1 MARLKRLRIERF
13 RGVAPG
19 TELVFNDTFNVL
31 LGQNGTGKTT
41 LLRLIA
47 MALASNFA
55 ALEGEDFAL
64 EYEIVSVGISLLVSV
79 RNDLS
84 DESAIE
90 SRIARG
96 RFSKRSPESATPA
109 WSYEARIRFHHHAP
123 EHRVAVTPVGAK
135 HFIND
140 APNRDLS
147 IPISDPFKPDF
158 LLWSLNE
165 IFSETAINLG
175 PEWYDTTVDDMLV
188 PRGRGRF
195 DEVSHAFEKMTGESL
210 VEHQGDCIESPMLS
224 ALRTS
229 DQHVSVKQS
238 TRVPPEVVRLIESS
252 PASLEATSPSLPHT
266 ELPFLRDVVSLFH
279 YAGSDLIL
287 RLSSKKVTPTGDELL
302 YTGLAFIFTL
312 EDGSVITHDA
322 LSYGQK
328 RLLSFFHYLAVSEDI
343 VIADELVNGLHYDW
357 IEACLKRLV
366 DRQSFLTSQ
375 NPLLL
380 DFLPFASAEDVRR
393 CFILCRRELH
403 EGRHRTVWA
412 NMDEENANA
421 FFRAYRT
428 EALQV
433 SEILRTK
440 GLW

>member
-1 MARLKRLRIERF
+1 MAKLKRLRIERF

-55 ALEGEDFAL
+55 MLEREDFAL
-64 EYEIVSVGISLLVSV
+64 EYEIESVGMSLLVSV
-79 RNDLS
+79 QNDLS
-84 DESAIE
+84 DESTTEA
-90 SRIARG
+90 RIARG
-96 RFSKRSPESATPA
+96 RLSKRSPESATPA
-109 WSYEARIRFHHHAP
+109 WSYEVRIRFHHHIP
-123 EHRVAVTPVGAK
+123 EHRVAVTPVGAE
-135 HFIND
+135 HFIDD
-140 APNRDLS
+140 APDLDME
-147 IPISDPFKPDF
+147 IPVSDPFESDF
-158 LLWSLNE
+158 LLWVLDD
-165 IFSETAINLG
+165 IFREAATELG
-175 PEWYDTTVDDMLV
+175 PEWYDAAFDDVLV

-195 DEVSHAFEKMTGESL
+195 DEASQAFEEMTGESL
-210 VEHQGDCIESPMLS
+210 AEYRGDCIESPMLT

-229 DQHVSVKQS
+229 DQNVSVKLS
-238 TRVPPEVVRLIESS
+238 TRVPPEVVRLIESN
-252 PASLEATSPSLPHT
+252 PASLEAKSPSLPHT
-266 ELPFLRDVVSLFH
+266 ELPFLRDAVSLFH
-279 YAGSDLIL
+279 YAGADLIL
-287 RLSSKKVTPTGDELL
+287 RLHSKKITPTGEELF
-302 YTGLAFIFTL
+302 YTGLAFTFTL

>member
-1 MARLKRLRIERF
+1 MAKLKRLRIERF
-13 RGVAPG
+13 RGLVPG

-41 LLRLIA
+41 LLKLIA

-64 EYEIVSVGISLLVSV
+64 EYEIESVGVSLLVSI

-84 DESAIE
+84 ERSTPE
-90 SRIARG
+90 PRPARG
-96 RFSKRSPESATPA
+96 RLPKHLAESSSPA
-109 WSYEARIRFHHHAP
+109 WSYEARVRFHHATP
-123 EHRVAVTPVGAK
+123 THRVSVTPLKSERFV
-135 HFIND
+135 D
-140 APNRDLS
+140 DTLVPDTE
-147 IPISDPFKPDF
+147 IPVSDPFQPGF
-158 LLWSLNE
+158 LLWALQDVFYE
-165 IFSETAINLG
+165 APMDLG
-175 PEWYDTTVDDMLV
+175 PEWFDAMWDEILN

-195 DEVSHAFEKMTGESL
+195 DEALRAFEEMTGESL
-210 VEHQGDCIESPMLS
+210 AEESGDCIESPMLS
-224 ALRTS
+224 ILRTGVG
-229 DQHVSVKQS
+229 DVSVKIS
-238 TRVPPEVVRLIESS
+238 PRIPPEITRLIESN
-252 PASLEATSPSLPHT
+252 PTLLEAKNPSLPHT
-266 ELPFLRDVVSLFH
+266 ELPFLRDAAELFQ
-279 YAGSDLIL
+279 YSASDLIL
-287 RLSSKKVTPTGDELL
+287 LLHSKKVTPAGEELL
-302 YTGLAFIFTL
+302 YAGLAFTFTL

-357 IEACLKRLV
+357 IEACLGRLV

-380 DFLPFASAEDVRR
+380 DFLPFTSAEDVRR
-393 CFILCRRELH
+393 CFILCRRERH
-403 EGRHRTVWA
+403 EGRRRTVWA
-412 NMDEENANA
+412 NMDEESANA